1 MTLAHV
7 LEIFGNLLIRKNQ
20 EAIASVLG
28 LLLLKLGFK
37 CVFLFYNEVVVVFL
51 LIFQHSAAPHF

>member
-28 LLLLKLGFK
+28 LLLLKLGLE
-37 CVFLFYNEVVVVFL
+37 CVFLF
-51 LIFQHSAAPHF
+51 